1 MEIKKLG
8 MSKYKMS
15 DKNGGLFETN
25 VISNALIGLRS
36 DDVVVI
42 INGLYDEE
50 DKKWFNKIKD
60 KKKIIF
66 ILTDTACFEKDKE
79 IINVADI
86 VLHQSPKPLDYIKCR
101 QTYGYV
107 PELFFCE
114 KVEERANQMDL
125 CLFGGANTGRQ
136 ELFDR
141 YLFNEI
147 GKVREKM
154 FVVCKEYYQSGA
166 IAYDDRLGYDTFMD
180 LMSFFKY
187 SLVIARKDYNEIGWV
202 TPRYIEAVSRNCLPI
217 CDEQFDKY
225 EHFKSKILVD
235 SYDMLI
241 DVIKYYSEHEDARI
255 EWLNRSRETFKKNK
269 DMFRR
274 IVESEVY

>member
-8 MSKYKMS
+8 MSKYRMS

-25 VISNALIGLRS
+25 AISNALIGLRS
-36 DDVVVI
+36 DDVVIV

-50 DKKWFNKIKD
+50 DKKWFNKN

-66 ILTDTACFEKDKE
+66 ILTDTACVEKDKE
-79 IINVADI
+79 VIDAADI
-86 VLHQSPKPLDYIKCR
+86 VLHQSPNPLDYIKCR

-107 PELFFCE
+107 PELFFYE
-114 KVEERANQMDL
+114 KIEERANQMDL

-136 ELFDR
+136 ELFNK
-141 YLFNEI
+141 YLFDEI

-166 IAYDDRLGYDTFMD
+166 VAYDDRLGYDTFMD

-225 EHFKSKILVD
+225 EHFKSKILVN
-235 SYDMLI
+235 SYDMLV
-241 DVIKYYSEHEDARI
+241 DVIKYYYEHEDARI